1 MRKNT
6 QWTKPYSRMKYERKY
21 VKILVKIQEKIVN
34 IYGKNMLKYMHE
46 KLVEK
51 LYVEKTFC
59 KTSIVIKFFLF
70 NFAK

>member
-1 MRKNT
+1 
-6 QWTKPYSRMKYERKY
+6 MKYERKY